1 MQVNNTSTKVLCS
14 SFFFVIKEGAD
25 HVQNSALAH
34 NILTS
39 DFRFQLVPR
48 NCKQA
53 TKIFRTRTTELEY
66 PSEVQDSEELRP
78 YGLGG
83 WYRTFRGDILARDV
97 TSCIQ
102 PRSLLNSS
110 ESTSIQHEKDPITK

>member
-39 DFRFQLVPR
+39 DFRFQLVQY
-48 NCKQA
+48 KQA
-53 TKIFRTRTTELEY
+53 TKIFRTWTT
-66 PSEVQDSEELRP
+66 V
-78 YGLGG
+78 LG
-83 WYRTFRGDILARDV
+83 V
-97 TSCIQ
+97 
-102 PRSLLNSS
+102 P
-110 ESTSIQHEKDPITK
+110 

>member
-14 SFFFVIKEGAD
+14 SFFFAIKEGAE

-39 DFRFQLVPR
+39 DFRFKRVPR
-48 NCKQA
+48 NCQQA
-53 TKIFRTRTTELEY
+53 TKIFRTWTTGLEY
-66 PSEVQDSEELRP
+66 PSEVQDNEQLRP

-83 WYRTFRGDILARDV
+83 AEPSMGTF
-97 TSCIQ
+97 
-102 PRSLLNSS
+102 
-110 ESTSIQHEKDPITK
+110 